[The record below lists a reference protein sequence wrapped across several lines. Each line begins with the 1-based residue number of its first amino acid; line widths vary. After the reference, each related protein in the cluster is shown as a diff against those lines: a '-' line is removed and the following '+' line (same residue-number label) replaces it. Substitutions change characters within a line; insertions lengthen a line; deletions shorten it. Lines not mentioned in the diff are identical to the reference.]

1 MFNIPLGLPIRLQRF
16 RSERQQIQR
25 SEAPRLG
32 LLEEKT
38 LTSFLKRSVDRTATF
53 WRACPLPRS
62 RRASRS
68 SPRRWHR
75 TPLNATHSE
84 HLAAAGLA
92 LEHEPRRPLCAAAIT
107 TICCVCRVRKPV
119 DQFPTRK
126 LCGRSGVAS
135 DEARCKACNSL
146 AATTAA
152 HRHRLV
158 RMSPAQIQARIA
170 QLTAAPDRTRL
181 NATHSEHLAA
191 AGLALEYEPRR
202 PLAPRRSR
210 RSVACAGC
218 GSRSTVSYTR
228 SPWSGSS

>member
-1 MFNIPLGLPIRLQRF
+1 
-16 RSERQQIQR
+16 
-25 SEAPRLG
+25 
-32 LLEEKT
+32 
-38 LTSFLKRSVDRTATF
+38 
-53 WRACPLPRS
+53 
-62 RRASRS
+62 
-68 SPRRWHR
+68 
-75 TPLNATHSE
+75 
-84 HLAAAGLA
+84 
-92 LEHEPRRPLCAAAIT
+92 
-107 TICCVCRVRKPV
+107 VCRVRKPV

-210 RSVACAGC
+210 RSVACAAC
-218 GSRSTVSYTR
+218 GSRSIGSPRAGCAGAPASPATKRGVKRATR
-228 SPWSGSS
+228 